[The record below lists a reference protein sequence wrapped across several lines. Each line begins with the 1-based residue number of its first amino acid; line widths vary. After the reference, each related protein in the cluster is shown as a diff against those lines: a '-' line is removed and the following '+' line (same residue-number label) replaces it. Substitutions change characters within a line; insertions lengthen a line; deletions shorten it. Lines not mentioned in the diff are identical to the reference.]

1 MRMRVEGTGK
11 GEARVFLEGELNH
24 DTVPEVRKKL
34 LHAARQEGLNRL
46 AVDLSRVD
54 RIDTAG
60 VAVMVEVLQ
69 VVTRNGRT
77 LLVEGLAEELKRL
90 FRLARLD
97 EAFRIDGQPEAGA

>member
-1 MRMRVEGTGK
+1 MRMRVEQTLGE
-11 GEARVFLEGELNH
+11 EARIFLEGEL
-24 DTVPEVRKKL
+24 DRETVPEVRKPL
-34 LHAARQEGLNRL
+34 LRAARREGLQRL
-46 AVDLSRVD
+46 AIDFSRVD

-69 VVTRNGRT
+69 AVSRNGRT

-97 EAFRIDGQPEAGA
+97 EAFRIDGKPESGA